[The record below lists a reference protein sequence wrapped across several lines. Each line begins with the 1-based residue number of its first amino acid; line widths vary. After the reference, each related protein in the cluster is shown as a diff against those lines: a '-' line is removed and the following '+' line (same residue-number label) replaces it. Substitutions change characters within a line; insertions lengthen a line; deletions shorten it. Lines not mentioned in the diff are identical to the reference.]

1 MVNVLHNL
9 SNMKY
14 KNSTSWYIKFIPCSA
29 NRIKVADLEKISISF
44 SGSSL

>member
-1 MVNVLHNL
+1 MVNFLHNL

-14 KNSTSWYIKFIPCSA
+14 KNSTSWYIKFISYSA
-29 NRIKVADLEKISISF
+29 NRMKAADLEKISIPF